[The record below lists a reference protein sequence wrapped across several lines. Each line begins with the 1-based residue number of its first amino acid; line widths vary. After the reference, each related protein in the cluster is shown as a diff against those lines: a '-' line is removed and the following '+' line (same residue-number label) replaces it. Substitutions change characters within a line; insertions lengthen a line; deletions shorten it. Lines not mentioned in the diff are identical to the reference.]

1 MAQTRKIRGGAP
13 PAFKNAKPANLV
25 KLSKADARNFIRGV
39 CTRDLPNY
47 LALIKKERGCVNN
60 VCPTKMTQNQKQWA
74 EVEGQFKTQCA
85 TAERLKLIKNIP
97 ATTNLD
103 PSYIKSTADRL
114 IEDMKAPVAKFNTTA
129 KVAANAKAK
138 ANANAKAKANAN
150 AKAKAAADPL
160 TAVQQYL
167 MGPPSATP
175 KPVNV
180 ATTASSPAA
189 AKYLSTPKSTIEQ
202 NIQKITQNLQ
212 AAKQVLASM
221 AKTGGAKNRRTRRN

>member
-1 MAQTRKIRGGAP
+1 MRQTRKIRGGAP
-13 PAFKNAKPANLV
+13 PAFKNAKATNLT
-25 KLSKADARNFIRGV
+25 KLSKANARNFIRGV

-60 VCPTKMTQNQKQWA
+60 VCPTKMTENQKQWA
-74 EVEGQFKTQCA
+74 DVEKDFTTQCA

-97 ATTNLD
+97 ASANLD
-103 PSYIKSTADRL
+103 PSYIKTTADRL
-114 IEDMKAPVAKFNTTA
+114 IEDMKAPAAKVNTTA

-138 ANANAKAKANAN
+138 ANANAKAKAAT
-150 AKAKAAADPL
+150 DPL

-189 AKYLSTPKSTIEQ
+189 AKYLSTPKSTMEQ
-202 NIQKITQNLQ
+202 NIKKITQNLQ

-221 AKTGGAKNRRTRRN
+221 TKTGGAKKRRTRRN